1 MTFVL
6 LLLILGQLQ
15 FSSGHQGDSQ
25 QAERSSQSFKPAR
38 YKSIRFGVSKA
49 ADLIKAFGKPLY
61 DTGNTIRGRFIGY
74 EDIWL
79 VPGKVEFWVDPK
91 TGIVYSMSIFPLKMN
106 TPDVA
111 ALLGPGS
118 TFSSWTFTACDDEGQ
133 DFDGRLVYRHP
144 DGGFRTM
151 DFPHLG
157 ITVTLA
163 SGYALRVREV
173 VYSTT
178 PYGLDEDPCLTQKK
192 RKQGS
197 NRRK

>member
-1 MTFVL
+1 MAFVL
-6 LLLILGQLQ
+6 LFLLLGQLPL
-15 FSSGHQGDSQ
+15 SIGHQGASQ

-49 ADLIKAFGKPLY
+49 ADVIKAFGKPLY
-61 DTGNTIRGRFIGY
+61 DTGDTVRGRFIGY
-74 EDIWL
+74 EEIWL

-91 TGIVYSMSIFPLKMN
+91 TAIAYSMSVFPVKMN
-106 TPDVA
+106 TPDVV

-133 DFDGRLVYRHP
+133 DFDGGLVYRHP
-144 DGGFRTM
+144 DGESRTM

-197 NRRK
+197 NRPK